1 MQARGGLDCQIVGF
15 AGESEE
21 RGRILSGAPVLG
33 LLEDLG
39 GLVREYDVDEVL
51 FSADTVTDALG
62 RVGGRWRR
70 SPRRRLVP
78 GGLADLVAAPE
89 SVDDLPLVDIHSG

>member
-1 MQARGGLDCQIVGF
+1 M
-15 AGESEE
+15 EE
-21 RGRILSGAPVLG
+21 
-33 LLEDLG
+33 LG

-62 RVGGRWRR
+62 HVRGRWSR

-78 GGLADLVAAPE
+78 GDLPDLVTAPE
-89 SVDDLPLVDIHSG
+89 SVDDLPLVDIHSA